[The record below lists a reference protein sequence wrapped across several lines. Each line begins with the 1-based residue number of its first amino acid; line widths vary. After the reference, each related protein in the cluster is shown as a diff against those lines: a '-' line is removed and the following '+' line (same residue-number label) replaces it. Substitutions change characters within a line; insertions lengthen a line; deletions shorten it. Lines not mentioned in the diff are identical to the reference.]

1 MPLYTAFLL
10 PTSDGKFCE
19 IGITLEEDADGYSGI
34 NLFPEGFK
42 REYTFKSG
50 TKERAEEAGQHLDA
64 AYLQEKEA
72 EKYLKEQCGLV
83 EGEWYRDNGGTGLMM
98 WVVYKKEKDEDRPMD
113 EVVMK
118 AQCREVLEKLRKSG
132 LRETEMSAV

>member
-1 MPLYTAFLL
+1 MSIYTAFIL
-10 PTSDGKFCE
+10 PTSDGKSCE
-19 IGITLEEDADGYSGI
+19 IGITLEEEADGYSGI
-34 NLFPEGFK
+34 DLFPEGLK
-42 REYTFKSG
+42 REYVSKEG
-50 TKERAEEAGQHLDA
+50 TKEIAEEAGEHLKSA
-64 AYLQEKEA
+64 RLQEKEA

-132 LRETEMSAV
+132 LRETEMTAV